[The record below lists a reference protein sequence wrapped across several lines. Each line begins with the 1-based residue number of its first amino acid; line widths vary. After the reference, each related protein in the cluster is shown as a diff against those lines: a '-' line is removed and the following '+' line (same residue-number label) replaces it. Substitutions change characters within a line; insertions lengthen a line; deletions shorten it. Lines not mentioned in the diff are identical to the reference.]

1 VGRAYPADENIV
13 KTMAKKKT
21 RTIKVKSKKSSRK
34 VVRLN
39 SVRNQKSERKPLSK
53 PADKSPISPGVA
65 SLAQP
70 APSQSL
76 DDSRVFTIEI
86 DSIRAETT
94 IGDLIVAFPKTRD
107 VLMKHGLSFDVEEA
121 GYLYM
126 TLNVFSAIHGL
137 ALTGLLQE
145 LDVASKELPLPP
157 LAAPIRQIV
166 PPPTT

>member
-1 VGRAYPADENIV
+1 M
-13 KTMAKKKT
+13 KTMAKRKSQSNKA
-21 RTIKVKSKKSSRK
+21 RSKKISTRPAKPASARK
-34 VVRLN
+34 
-39 SVRNQKSERKPLSK
+39 KSPRKPVS
-53 PADKSPISPGVA
+53 KSPDKGPTASGIS
-65 SLAQP
+65 LP
-70 APSQSL
+70 ARPSPSQAL

-107 VLMKHGLSFDVEEA
+107 VLMKHGLRFDVEEA

-137 ALTGLLQE
+137 ALPGFLQE

-157 LAAPIRQIV
+157 LAPPIRQIAS
-166 PPPTT
+166 PPTT

>member
-1 VGRAYPADENIV
+1 MNIV

-21 RTIKVKSKKSSRK
+21 RSNKVKSKKFSKRATK
-34 VVRLN
+34 PDRARNGKTQRN
-39 SVRNQKSERKPLSK
+39 SIVKPDKGLIAPETSL
-53 PADKSPISPGVA
+53 PARPS
-65 SLAQP
+65 
-70 APSQSL
+70 PSQSL
-76 DDSRVFTIEI
+76 NDSQVFTIEI

-107 VLMKHGLSFDVEEA
+107 VLMKYGLSFDVEEA

-126 TLNVFSAIHGL
+126 TLSVFSAIHGL
-137 ALTGLLQE
+137 VLTGLLQE

-166 PPPTT
+166 TPPTA

>member
-1 VGRAYPADENIV
+1 
-13 KTMAKKKT
+13 MAKKKI
-21 RTIKVKSKKSSRK
+21 RSNKAKSRK
-34 VVRLN
+34 LPKRVSKPTSGRK
-39 SVRNQKSERKPLSK
+39 QKSQPRPISTPSE
-53 PADKSPISPGVA
+53 KSPVAPGV
-65 SLAQP
+65 SLTIR
-70 APSQSL
+70 PSLPQAL
-76 DDSRVFTIEI
+76 DDSPVFTIEI

-107 VLMKHGLSFDVEEA
+107 VLLKHGLRFDVEQA

-157 LAAPIRQIV
+157 LAPPVRQIV
-166 PPPTT
+166 SPPTT

>member
-1 VGRAYPADENIV
+1 M

-21 RTIKVKSKKSSRK
+21 SSRKVKSKKTSK
-34 VVRLN
+34 
-39 SVRNQKSERKPLSK
+39 K
-53 PADKSPISPGVA
+53 PAKPDRARDGKSQRNLIAKPAERGPTA
-65 SLAQP
+65 PDTSLP
-70 APSQSL
+70 ARPSPSQSL
-76 DDSRVFTIEI
+76 NDSQVFTIEI

-137 ALTGLLQE
+137 VLAGLLQE

-157 LAAPIRQIV
+157 LSAPIRQIV
-166 PPPTT
+166 TPQTT